1 MSVNKK
7 AEKTLFF
14 SFIIS
19 VVLGTL
25 LHFAFEYSGEST
37 IVGAFTP
44 VNESIWEHL
53 KLILLPSIF
62 VGFIEYFVFGKK
74 YKGYFGAK
82 GFATLIGM
90 LFVLA
95 GYYTYSGIVGANYL
109 VADILLFIGGVGITS
124 FLTYVFLTKFSLG
137 ERESIIGILI
147 ITFLLIIFMYFTF
160 DPPMIELFR
169 DPLSEDFG
177 IPYMQ
182 Y

>member
-1 MSVNKK
+1 MSANKK
-7 AEKTLFF
+7 VEKTLFI
-14 SFIIS
+14 SFLIS
-19 VVLGTL
+19 VLLGTL
-25 LHFAFEYSGEST
+25 LHFAFHYSGGNT
-37 IVGAFTP
+37 VVGAFAP

-53 KLILLPSIF
+53 KLVLIPSII
-62 VGFIEYFVFGKK
+62 VGFIEYFSFGKK
-74 YKGYFGAK
+74 LDGYFGAK

-95 GYYTYSGIVGANYL
+95 GYYTYSGIIGTDYFVAN
-109 VADILLFIGGVGITS
+109 ILLFIGGVGLTS
-124 FLTYVFLTKFSLG
+124 TLTYFFLIKAYLS

-177 IPYMQ
+177 IPPQ
-182 Y
+182 T